1 MDTRKFDVPVDSNN
15 KKKLCN
21 FFKTPKGCKNGVM
34 CKFAHEDT
42 NWRETVELSPEE
54 KLKDEVIKA
63 IRYGTLSDILKKMLS
78 SEEDYNKYYNLVENQ
93 FRGIAIWK
101 LQNKSIN
108 KNLFQT
114 LEHFNVSFG
123 EDSYLP
129 YGYMPFCLHFLFAG
143 LAWKTF
149 DGSTDH
155 FGYRAIEGCVDE
167 VIELISS
174 IYKDKEDYKNVI
186 KMTTQYCN
194 PKYGDNIAHTAAYF
208 LCDKILLHIKE
219 ELSPE
224 DFNELIIEKNNDDC
238 TVQQLFEHRRS
249 ENEKLKEAYKY
260 KYESNIRRAGN
271 NMDEKEKAKQIYD
284 FNMNDLKRKIEY
296 FDNQFF
302 VTSYERP
309 RFLLA
314 TSDFDSKFNTILK
327 SMIKTEN
334 KFGIPYDRSCLI
346 ELFNQINMNFKDK
359 VDEKIN
365 LILSKIPS
373 NLFNVDHLI
382 KDFTDRNYIENLW
395 KFTMNSVNE
404 NNPLSFCQP
413 LLYEFF
419 KISVGLR
426 EACMGEYIMKLQN
439 IYDNLK
445 VDKKIEFSDL
455 LTSSKLEVEIL
466 DKVLPF

>member
-1 MDTRKFDVPVDSNN
+1 MDTRKFDFPVDSNN

-21 FFKTPKGCKNGVM
+21 FFKTSKGCKNGAM
-34 CKFAHEDT
+34 CKFVHEDA
-42 NWRETVELSPEE
+42 NWREPVELSPEE

-63 IRYGTLSDILKKMLS
+63 IRYGKLSDIFKKMLS

-108 KNLFQT
+108 KNLFET
-114 LEHFNVSFG
+114 LEYFNVSFG

-143 LAWKTF
+143 LSWKTF
-149 DGSTDH
+149 DGSTDIA
-155 FGYRAIEGCVDE
+155 GYRAIEGCIDE
-167 VIELISS
+167 VIDSVS
-174 IYKDKEDYKNVI
+174 KIYKDEYKDVL
-186 KMTTQYCN
+186 KMTAQYCN

-208 LCDKILLHIKE
+208 LCDKILYHIKE
-219 ELSPE
+219 QLSPE
-224 DFNELIIEKNNDDC
+224 DFNELIIEKNTDNMN
-238 TVQQLFEHRRS
+238 VRQVFESRRS
-249 ENEKLKEAYKY
+249 EIDKLKDAYKY
-260 KYESNIRRAGN
+260 KYESNIRRAK
-271 NMDEKEKAKQIYD
+271 DKEEHEKADQMYE
-284 FNMNDLKRKIEY
+284 FNLSDLNRKIKY
-296 FDNQFF
+296 FEDQFF
-302 VTSYERP
+302 IEYERVK
-309 RFLLA
+309 FKFVA
-314 TSDFDSKFNTILK
+314 NDIDSKFNTILSTLLK
-327 SMIKTEN
+327 IEN

-365 LILSKIPS
+365 LILSKIPN
-373 NLFNVDHLI
+373 NLSNVDHLI
-382 KDFTDRNYIENLW
+382 KDFKDKGYTEHLW
-395 KFTMNSVNE
+395 KFTMNSINE
-404 NNPLSFCQP
+404 KTPLSFCQP

-419 KISVGLR
+419 KASVGLR
-426 EACMGEYIMKLQN
+426 EACMGEYITKLQN

-445 VDKKIEFSDL
+445 IDKKIEFSEL

>member
-1 MDTRKFDVPVDSNN
+1 MDTRKFDVPVESNN

-21 FFKTPKGCKNGVM
+21 FFKTPKGCKNGAM

-63 IRYGTLSDILKKMLS
+63 IRYGTSSDIFNKMLS

-114 LEHFNVSFG
+114 LEHFNIPFG

-129 YGYMPFCLHFLFAG
+129 YGYMPLCLHFLFAG

-149 DGSTDH
+149 DGSTDIA
-155 FGYRAIEGCVDE
+155 GYRAIEGCIDE
-167 VIELISS
+167 IIDSIST
-174 IYKDKEDYKNVI
+174 IYKEEYKDVL
-186 KMTTQYCN
+186 KMTAQYCN

-208 LCDKILLHIKE
+208 LCDKILYHIKE
-219 ELSPE
+219 QLSPE
-224 DFNELIIEKNNDDC
+224 DFNELIMENN
-238 TVQQLFEHRRS
+238 VENQNVRQVFESRRS
-249 ENEKLKEAYKY
+249 EIEKLKEAYKY

-271 NMDEKEKAKQIYD
+271 NFDDKKKAEQMYE
-284 FNMNDLKRKIEY
+284 FNLSDLNRKIKY
-296 FDNQFF
+296 FEDQFF
-302 VTSYERP
+302 IEYERVKFKFVANDVEA
-309 RFLLA
+309 R
-314 TSDFDSKFNTILK
+314 FNTLLSTLLK
-327 SMIKTEN
+327 APN
-334 KFGIPYDRSCLI
+334 KFGIPYERGILI

-365 LILSKIPS
+365 IILSKIPN
-373 NLFNVDHLI
+373 NLFNVDQLI
-382 KDFTDRNYIENLW
+382 KDFKEKGYTEHLW
-395 KFTMNSVNE
+395 KFTMNSINE
-404 NNPLSFCQP
+404 DTPLSFCQP
-413 LLYEFF
+413 LLHEFF
-419 KISVGLR
+419 KASVGLR

-445 VDKKIEFSDL
+445 ADKKIEFSDL